1 MLSGT
6 PVLKSEQGGSVPQI
20 SAEALRHRCRKVI
33 CDTAV
38 AYLLPLFRFLKSE
51 KFHRCDFSLSRGGK
65 NDTAVVFSSKAKEN
79 QIRKPESVVQKSEQ
93 QKPMVKVT
101 LLLLFALSNIS
112 QIRQKQGRV
121 TLLRQ
126 Y

>member
-1 MLSGT
+1 
-6 PVLKSEQGGSVPQI
+6 
-20 SAEALRHRCRKVI
+20 
-33 CDTAV
+33 
-38 AYLLPLFRFLKSE
+38 
-51 KFHRCDFSLSRGGK
+51 
-65 NDTAVVFSSKAKEN
+65 VFSSKAKEN